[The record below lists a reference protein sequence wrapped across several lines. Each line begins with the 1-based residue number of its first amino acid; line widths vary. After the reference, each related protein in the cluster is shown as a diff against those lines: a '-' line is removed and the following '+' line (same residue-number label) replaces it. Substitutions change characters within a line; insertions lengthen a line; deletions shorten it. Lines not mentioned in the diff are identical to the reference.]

1 MNSSLDWEI
10 DSWVPETLETAFLS
24 VLYFKNFLEDH
35 APDPPR

>member
-10 DSWVPETLETAFLS
+10 DSWVPETLEILS
-24 VLYFKNFLEDH
+24 VLYFKNFLEEH